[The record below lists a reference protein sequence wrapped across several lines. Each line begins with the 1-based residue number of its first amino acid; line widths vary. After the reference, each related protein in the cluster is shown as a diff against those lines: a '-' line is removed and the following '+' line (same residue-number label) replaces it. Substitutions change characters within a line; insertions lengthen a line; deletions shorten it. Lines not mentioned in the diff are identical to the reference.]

1 MLASAIGDTCCVHA
15 TKCAGKRNIFNK
27 PISSAPVV
35 QPTAASTLLKPAKA
49 QMMTSKSVIQEKTSK
64 VVSSTPKPAKAARM
78 MTSKSAIQAMISKAV
93 SPRGKPAKA
102 AQVMTST
109 VATPKPAPMAAASK
123 ALKLR
128 ASVRQRVEAARAVKK
143 VARREANQSRWNAED
158 LVLSHRSLFYL
169 LSPSDLEQIG
179 DGDLGLHPLGG

>member
-35 QPTAASTLLKPAKA
+35 Q
-49 QMMTSKSVIQEKTSK
+49 QEKTSK

-78 MTSKSAIQAMISKAV
+78 MTSKSAIQAMTSKAV

-128 ASVRQRVEAARAVKK
+128 ASVRQRVEAARAAKK
-143 VARREANQSRWNAED
+143 VARQEANQSRWNAED
-158 LVLSHRSLFYL
+158 LVLSHKSLL
-169 LSPSDLEQIG
+169 IVVTG
-179 DGDLGLHPLGG
+179 